1 MEVSNKLINDLAPTK
16 FGKRGVIWTISLIII
31 SIAGI
36 IAYIDQVV
44 KGQVVTNM
52 NDYALWGIYISN
64 FVFFVA
70 TSFVGAVTV
79 AVLRLT
85 NNAWRTPIVRIAE
98 IISVASIIMAG
109 ITIMIDMGRPDRLL
123 NLFIHG
129 RMQSPIIWD
138 VIIIPTYIVI
148 CLLLLYFPLLPD
160 LAILKTHFSKT
171 NPKLSKWYGN
181 LSLNWSGSEKQK
193 SIQLKSIQIIAIL
206 IIPAGFVLQ
215 TVDAWLFSTLFR
227 VGWDSTNMGA
237 YFISGASVAGVG
249 ALVTV
254 MYVIR
259 RANKLETYIT
269 DYHFD
274 KLGKF
279 LVLTCLI
286 YLYFNIN
293 EYVIPEFT
301 SKKEEITHLNHLYS
315 GQYAPLFWFVIIG
328 GLIIPIIVLLFK
340 KGRKPLP
347 MFYVGMLVVIG
358 SWWKRF
364 LIVTPTLLQPFLP
377 IQGVP
382 ESWHHYFPSFHE
394 WIITFATLAMA
405 LLIITFLV
413 RYLPI
418 VPIQRTADEQEET
431 EINKSVISKT
441 VTP

>member
-1 MEVSNKLINDLAPTK
+1 MMEYKDKLLLDLAPQKFTK
-16 FGKRGVIWTISLIII
+16 KGVIWTWTLVVI
-31 SIAGI
+31 SIVGI
-36 IAYIDQVV
+36 IAYIDQVIR
-44 KGQVVTNM
+44 GQIVTNM
-52 NDYALWGIYISN
+52 HDYALWGIYISN

-70 TSFVGAVTV
+70 TSFVGTLTV
-79 AVLRLT
+79 AILRLT
-85 NNAWRTPIVRIAE
+85 NNNWRTPIVRIAE
-98 IISVASIIMAG
+98 IIALASIIMAG

-148 CLLLLYFPLLPD
+148 SLLLLYFPLLPD
-160 LAILKTHFSKT
+160 FALLKDYFKKI
-171 NPKLSKWYGN
+171 NPRLSKWYGK
-181 LSLNWSGSEKQK
+181 LSLNWTGSEIQKKIQSK
-193 SIQLKSIQIIAIL
+193 SIHIIAIL
-206 IIPAGFVLQ
+206 IIPAGFILQ
-215 TVDAWLFSTLFR
+215 TIDAWLFSTLFR
-227 VGWDSTNMGA
+227 IGWDSTNMGG
-237 YFISGASVAGVG
+237 YFVSGASVAGIG

-254 MYVIR
+254 VYVIQ
-259 RANKLETYIT
+259 KSYGLEEYIT

-293 EYVIPEFT
+293 EYLIPEFT
-301 SKKEEITHLNHLYS
+301 SKKEEITHVNVLFS
-315 GQYAPLFWFVIIG
+315 GEYAPLFWFVNIG
-328 GLIIPIIVLLFK
+328 GLIVPIILLLFK

-347 MFYVGMLVVIG
+347 MFLIGLLVVVG
-358 SWWKRF
+358 SWWKRY
-364 LIVTPTLLQPFLP
+364 LIVTPTLLHPFLP

-394 WIITFATLAMA
+394 WAITIATLAMA

-418 VPIQRTADEQEET
+418 IPIQRTADEQKNRT
-431 EINKSVISKT
+431 AKINEV
-441 VTP
+441 